1 MSTSHDWARDLQ
13 RTADYLLSRLEVEM
27 ESKPAIYNF
36 MYDKEKFLAAVRA
49 MIPGRKV
56 IDEFNVA
63 FEPKGTILNLRVP
76 RNLVCRKIQDVK
88 YDCEPFL
95 SPAEDA
101 EMEAESEASNA
112 AGAAAA
118 QS

>member
-1 MSTSHDWARDLQ
+1 MSTSHDWARDLHK
-13 RTADYLLSRLEVEM
+13 TADYLLSRPEVEM

-63 FEPKGTILNLRVP
+63 FEPKGTILSLRVP

-95 SPAEDA
+95 SPTEDA
-101 EMEAESEASNA
+101 EMEADASDA
-112 AGAAAA
+112 AGAAAVR
-118 QS
+118 S